1 MQKSAISGLSNKEW
15 IYIYLYIHFPV
26 LSSRTSKDD
35 LLLGCEDRS
44 RSTTL
49 MIPNSCAEGSA
60 FKFRYQCLNSV
71 KCLLMYQQE
80 HSRRKLKYLQDLFQN
95 IWRRQVLLI
104 IPTFHSLPLPLCW
117 SGSGSA
123 PTPEVLN
130 CTKNRPSPPPGLS
143 PPDEG
148 RTGLKGT
155 ESRPLEKV
163 FVTVYESFLKDKPQT
178 KTKLSTG
185 CLPLLQ
191 ILENEDLSGQSE
203 DESSQVAVMSS
214 SEVCDAVSRF
224 SLTGR
229 RGSLQ
234 GPEVA
239 KVFIQGRRHSTGQA
253 LTYRWA
259 FTDNKHFI
267 KVRF

>member
-1 MQKSAISGLSNKEW
+1 
-15 IYIYLYIHFPV
+15 
-26 LSSRTSKDD
+26 
-35 LLLGCEDRS
+35 
-44 RSTTL
+44 
-49 MIPNSCAEGSA
+49 MIPKSCVEGSA
-60 FKFRYQCLNSV
+60 FKLKYRYLNYF
-71 KCLLMYQQE
+71 CLLFYQQQ
-80 HSRRKLKYLQDLFQN
+80 HSRNKLKYLQDLIQI

-104 IPTFHSLPLPLCW
+104 IPIFHSLPCPLCW

-123 PTPEVLN
+123 PTPDVLTG
-130 CTKNRPSPPPGLS
+130 TKHRPSPPPGLS

-148 RTGLKGT
+148 RTGLKG

-163 FVTVYESFLKDKPQT
+163 FVTVYESFLKDKPQS
-178 KTKLSTG
+178 KTKLSMG

-203 DESSQVAVMSS
+203 DESSQVVVMSS

-224 SLTGR
+224 SLMGR

-234 GPEVA
+234 SPEVT

-259 FTDNKHFI
+259 FTNYKHIWQCWFI
-267 KVRF
+267 VIPRWLNQSGILT